1 MHRTMNIQYKP
12 MKTNDPITV
21 APMAVQRQPSP
32 IYLGWLVPITPLVVM
47 AAVLLAVSGCA
58 VIGFGRDDPDRQRS
72 GGLTPMHGNDVMEYR
87 IGPADVLSISVWN
100 HLELNQTVTVRPDG
114 QVSFALI
121 GDIPAVGLTPLQLQG
136 AMEKALGEYIEL
148 IPGEVSVVV
157 DEVHSYKVSV
167 LGEVRMPGR
176 FEFQNQASV
185 LDALAEAGGLTEFAS
200 TRNILI
206 LRTIGG
212 QSEKIRFNYNKLLK
226 SGNSEAR
233 VLIFPGDVI
242 LVP

>member
-1 MHRTMNIQYKP
+1 MNPNPDTHMNI
-12 MKTNDPITV
+12 
-21 APMAVQRQPSP
+21 
-32 IYLGWLVPITPLVVM
+32 PLVLIT
-47 AAVLLAVSGCA
+47 AALLAISGCA
-58 VIGFGRDDPDRQRS
+58 ANGVAPPGPKQQS
-72 GGLTPMHGNDVMEYR
+72 SASPNSNLVPAHGNGVMEYR

-100 HLELNQTVTVRPDG
+100 HKEMNQAVTVRPDG

-121 GDIPAVGLTPLQLQG
+121 GDIPAVGLTPLELQG
-136 AMEKALGEYIEL
+136 ALEKALGEYIAI

-157 DEVHSYKVSV
+157 DAVHSYKVSV
-167 LGEVRMPGR
+167 LGEVRLPGR

-200 TRNILI
+200 SSNILI
-206 LRTIGG
+206 LRTNGG
-212 QSEKIRFNYNKLLK
+212 QMEKIRFDYQKLLK
-226 SGNSEAR
+226 SENSEAR

>member
-1 MHRTMNIQYKP
+1 MDPKMNPNMNTPYQP
-12 MKTNDPITV
+12 RKTT
-21 APMAVQRQPSP
+21 AR
-32 IYLGWLVPITPLVVM
+32 M
-47 AAVLLAVSGCA
+47 AASLVTMTFIAAALLALSGCA
-58 VIGFGRDDPDRQRS
+58 ASGFGTGLGSDGPDRQGS
-72 GGLTPMHGNDVMEYR
+72 SVLTSMHGNGVMDYR

-100 HLELNQTVTVRPDG
+100 HKEMNQVVTVRPDG

-121 GDIPAVGLTPLQLQG
+121 GDIPAVGLTPLELQG

-157 DEVHSYKVSV
+157 DAVHSYKVSV
-167 LGEVRMPGR
+167 LGEVRLPGR

-200 TRNILI
+200 SSNILI
-206 LRTIGG
+206 LRTNGG
-212 QSEKIRFNYNKLLK
+212 QTEKIRFDYQKLLK
-226 SGNSEAR
+226 SGNSQAR

>member
-1 MHRTMNIQYKP
+1 MNMNTRIKLKLQL
-12 MKTNDPITV
+12 TL
-21 APMAVQRQPSP
+21 MA
-32 IYLGWLVPITPLVVM
+32 L
-47 AAVLLAVSGCA
+47 ALLIISGCA
-58 VIGFGRDDPDRQRS
+58 TNGYGVGDPDGR
-72 GGLTPMHGNDVMEYR
+72 GGADHSPTLGNAVMEYR

-100 HLELNQTVTVRPDG
+100 HKEMNQTVTVRPDG
-114 QVSFALI
+114 NVSFALI
-121 GDIPAVGLTPLQLQG
+121 GDIPAVGLTPLELQL

-157 DEVHSYKVSV
+157 DAVHSYKVSV
-167 LGEVRMPGR
+167 LGEVRLPGR

-200 TRNILI
+200 SSNILI

-212 QSEKIRFNYNKLLK
+212 QTEKIRFDYQKLLK
-226 SGNSEAR
+226 SADRQAR

>member
-1 MHRTMNIQYKP
+1 MNIHYELL
-12 MKTNDPITV
+12 KTLI
-21 APMAVQRQPSP
+21 
-32 IYLGWLVPITPLVVM
+32 LL
-47 AAVLLAVSGCA
+47 AAVLLAISGCA
-58 VIGFGRDDPDRQRS
+58 AIGLGGDDPDRQS
-72 GGLTPMHGNDVMEYR
+72 GAGLPSMHGNAVMEYR

-100 HLELNQTVTVRPDG
+100 HKEMNQTVTVRPDG

-121 GDIPAVGLTPLQLQG
+121 GDITAVGLTPLELQG
-136 AMEKALGEYIEL
+136 AMEKALGEYMEV

-157 DEVHSYKVSV
+157 DAVHSYKVSV
-167 LGEVRMPGR
+167 LGEVRLPGR

-200 TRNILI
+200 SSNILI
-206 LRTIGG
+206 LRTTGG
-212 QSEKIRFNYNKLLK
+212 RSEKIRFDYQQLLK

>member
-1 MHRTMNIQYKP
+1 MNKTMTIQYEPLKS
-12 MKTNDPITV
+12 TV
-21 APMAVQRQPSP
+21 IVMA
-32 IYLGWLVPITPLVVM
+32 

-58 VIGFGRDDPDRQRS
+58 ANSVPDRQS
-72 GGLTPMHGNDVMEYR
+72 GAGLTPMHGSGVMEYR
-87 IGPADVLSISVWN
+87 IGPADILSISVWN
-100 HLELNQTVTVRPDG
+100 HKEMNRTVTVRPDG

-121 GDIPAVGLTPLQLQG
+121 GDIPVVGLTPLELQG
-136 AMEKALGEYIEL
+136 AMEKALGEYMDL

-157 DEVHSYKVSV
+157 DAVHSYKVSV
-167 LGEVRMPGR
+167 LGEVRLPGR

-200 TRNILI
+200 GSNILI
-206 LRTIGG
+206 LRTTGG
-212 QSEKIRFNYNKLLK
+212 RSERIRFNYQQLLK

>member
-1 MHRTMNIQYKP
+1 MTIEYEFVK
-12 MKTNDPITV
+12 KIPIATV
-21 APMAVQRQPSP
+21 V
-32 IYLGWLVPITPLVVM
+32 LL
-47 AAVLLAVSGCA
+47 AAVLLGISGCA
-58 VIGFGRDDPDRQRS
+58 TYGGGVDDSNRQS
-72 GGLTPMHGNDVMEYR
+72 GAGLAPIHGNGVMEYR
-87 IGPADVLSISVWN
+87 IGPADILSISIWN
-100 HLELNQTVTVRPDG
+100 HKEMNQTVTVRPDG

-121 GDIPAVGLTPLQLQG
+121 GDIPAVGLTPLELQG
-136 AMEKALGEYIEL
+136 AMEKALGQYMEL

-157 DEVHSYKVSV
+157 DAVHSYKVSV
-167 LGEVRMPGR
+167 LGEVRLPGR

-200 TRNILI
+200 GSNILI
-206 LRTIGG
+206 LRTTGG
-212 QSEKIRFNYNKLLK
+212 QSEKIRFDYQQLLK